1 MHEGYRI
8 EYEASLVEEAVLRAA
23 TRLDPAISASFRAE
37 RDRIYEM
44 ESSEEREARFEELHG
59 RFFIRLGLDGP
70 LHRGLAEQ
78 PTLQRHTHAC
88 RVLRSCSRELA
99 DLALE
104 IGNRA
109 PSLVIRLRPESL
121 LDAPALL
128 RLLRRELAHVSDML
142 DPAFGYARELPTAE
156 ADPALMNLLRDRYRV
171 VWDTTIDGRLCRS
184 GALSE
189 EARAYRLAE
198 FARAFPMLGDATA
211 AAFGRW
217 FDDPAPKHAA
227 ILQFIQEPR
236 GPGSLRDTR
245 CPLCR
250 LPALAL
256 VRVDA
261 ELARAIGRDH
271 PGFDGEQGC
280 CARCREVYAAL
291 SSEPAASA

>member
-1 MHEGYRI
+1 MRAKYRI

-23 TRLDPAISASFRAE
+23 MSLDPAISASFRSE

-44 ESSEEREARFEELHG
+44 EGSEEREARFEELHG
-59 RFFIRLGLDGP
+59 RFFIRLGLDRP
-70 LHRGLAEQ
+70 LHRALKEQ

-88 RVLRSCSRELA
+88 RVLRTCTREMA

-104 IGNRA
+104 VGSRA
-109 PSLVIRLRPESL
+109 PSLVIRLRPESFL
-121 LDAPALL
+121 HTEALL
-128 RLLRRELAHVSDML
+128 RLLRRELAHAADML
-142 DPAFGYARELPTAE
+142 DPDFGYARELPTCE

-171 VWDTTIDGRLCRS
+171 VWDTTIDGRLCRC
-184 GALSE
+184 GLLDE
-189 EARAYRLAE
+189 EARALRLAE
-198 FARAFPMLGDATA
+198 FARAFPMLGDEAA
-211 AAFGRW
+211 AAFAHW